1 MLQRAVRIRTVHN
14 SNIAEQQ
21 KAGAF
26 SAVLPY
32 RYADSGTCGAFCL
45 DSGKRQCISLF
56 MFALF
61 LFLYFFSRLC
71 LSFCEALEGS
81 RKEKDAVCQICF
93 VSRDRESPFIASFAF
108 VVRQPPAA
116 DHKYK
121 AGDPHPSGI
130 KRVSHLRRR
139 PPACCH
145 ILPEKV

>member
-1 MLQRAVRIRTVHN
+1 MSRRLFISESPLLQRAVRIRTVHN

-21 KAGAF
+21 EAGAF
-26 SAVLPY
+26 SASLQY

-45 DSGKRQCISLF
+45 DSGSGSVSLF
-56 MFALF
+56 MFAFFYF
-61 LFLYFFSRLC
+61 LCFLFSRLC

-116 DHKYK
+116 
-121 AGDPHPSGI
+121 APQTQCG
-130 KRVSHLRRR
+130 RN
-139 PPACCH
+139 PAP
-145 ILPEKV
+145 II